1 MRTYYYNPETPYRVN
16 PDLHLLFW
24 GREECAPGHAVG
36 PMVRD
41 IYVIHFIHNGSGIV
55 QVGKHTFSLEAG
67 QAFLIYPDVLTFYK
81 ADMQSPWVY
90 TWLAFSGE
98 QVDPILARTRLTPEQ
113 PVFPMDIK
121 IMPDMYNQLTM
132 VSEKEPGSDLKIKAL
147 MYEFL
152 SVLTETVPL
161 SVPASSSTNR
171 RDTYIVQGME
181 YIHAHYHEQVSIE
194 QLASFVRLDRKY
206 FSAIFKE
213 SVGVTPQ
220 QYLLQYRMNKACE
233 LLRKGQY
240 NVGEVAQSV
249 GYTDALLFSRMFK
262 KIIGTA
268 PKHYRQQT
276 SHSDINP

>member
-1 MRTYYYNPETPYRVN
+1 
-16 PDLHLLFW
+16 
-24 GREECAPGHAVG
+24 
-36 PMVRD
+36 
-41 IYVIHFIHNGSGIV
+41 
-55 QVGKHTFSLEAG
+55 
-67 QAFLIYPDVLTFYK
+67 
-81 ADMQSPWVY
+81 MQSPWVY
-90 TWLAFSGE
+90 TWLAFTGE
-98 QVDPILARTRLTPEQ
+98 QVEPILARTRLTPEQ

-132 VSEKEPGSDLKIKAL
+132 VSDKEPGSDLKIKAL
-147 MYEFL
+147 MYEFF
-152 SVLTETVPL
+152 SMLTETVPL
-161 SVPASSSTNR
+161 SVPASSSPNR

-213 SVGVTPQ
+213 SVGMTPQ

-233 LLRKGQY
+233 LLRKGQF

-249 GYTDALLFSRMFK
+249 GYSDALLFSRMFK

-276 SHSDINP
+276 RHSDINP

>member
-1 MRTYYYNPETPYRVN
+1 MRTYDFNPEKPYRDN
-16 PDLHLLFW
+16 PDLHLLYW

-41 IYVIHFIHNGSGIV
+41 NYVIHFIHNGSGTV
-55 QVGKHTFSLEAG
+55 QVGKHTYSLKAG
-67 QAFLIYPDVLTFYK
+67 QAFLIYPNVLTFYK

-90 TWLAFSGE
+90 SWLVFFGE
-98 QVDPILARTRLTPEQ
+98 QVEPILARTRLTPEK
-113 PVFPMDIK
+113 PVFPMDIR

-132 VSEKEPGSDLKIKAL
+132 VSGQEPGADLKIKAL
-147 MYEFL
+147 MYNFL

-161 SVPASSSTNR
+161 SIPLISSPRR

-181 YIHAHYHEQVSIE
+181 YIHAHYHEQVYIE
-194 QLASFVRLDRKY
+194 QLASFVRLERKY
-206 FSAIFKE
+206 FSTIFKE
-213 SVGVTPQ
+213 SVGLTPQ

-240 NVGEVAQSV
+240 TVGEVAHSV
-249 GYTDALLFSRMFK
+249 GYTDSLLFSRMFK
-262 KIIGTA
+262 KLKGTS
-268 PKHYRQQT
+268 PKHYRHLI

>member
-1 MRTYYYNPETPYRVN
+1 MRTYYYNPEKPFREN
-16 PDLHLLFW
+16 PDLHLLYW
-24 GREECAPGHAVG
+24 GKEECAPGHAVG

-41 IYVIHFIHNGSGIV
+41 VYVIHFIHNGTGIV
-55 QVGKHTFSLEAG
+55 QVGKNTYSLEAG
-67 QAFLIYPDVLTFYK
+67 QAFLIYPNVLTYYK
-81 ADMQSPWVY
+81 ADLQSPWVY
-90 TWLAFSGE
+90 SWLVFTGK
-98 QVDPILARTRLTPEQ
+98 QVESILARTRLTPEQ
-113 PVFPMDIK
+113 PVFPMDIR
-121 IMPDMYNQLTM
+121 IMPDMYNQLTK
-132 VSEKEPGSDLKIKAL
+132 VYGQEPGSDLKVKAL

-152 SVLTETVPL
+152 SVLTSTIPL
-161 SVPASSSTNR
+161 SISASSSPKR

-181 YIHAHYHEQVSIE
+181 YIHAHFHEQVSIE

-213 SVGVTPQ
+213 TVGLTPQ

-249 GYTDALLFSRMFK
+249 GYSDALLFSRMFK

-268 PKHYRQQT
+268 PKHYSQQT
-276 SHSDINP
+276 NHSDMNP